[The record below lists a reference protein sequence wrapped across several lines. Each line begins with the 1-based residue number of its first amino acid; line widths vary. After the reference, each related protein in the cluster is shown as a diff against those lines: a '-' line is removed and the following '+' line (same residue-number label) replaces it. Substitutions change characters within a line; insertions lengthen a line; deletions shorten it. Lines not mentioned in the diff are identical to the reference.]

1 MLMTTRKGAV
11 AALTLA
17 ACLNLVAVAQTDGET
32 GAVAAPADI
41 EAETETAPAAIEDSA
56 ESAAVLPAET
66 ASIAEAATPAPA
78 VVKSADILL
87 MPPDAKVMF
96 ITPGGAEMRADW
108 SEAARD
114 NFRTHMI
121 TNLYAA
127 GQSIVHFDPAHT
139 EREPELSQLL
149 LLWEVVSAST
159 GTPMPHKGK
168 KLDSN
173 AKLTLGKSAQK
184 LADAYGADKAA
195 FVNHYSQIESGGVFL
210 AQVMIGAATGYVPAS
225 ANMRATTTRIVDL
238 QTGDIIS
245 TSTVAGG
252 DPRDVEESQG
262 ITSRMMKSISLN

>member
-1 MLMTTRKGAV
+1 MLRINRKGAV

-17 ACLNLVAVAQTDGET
+17 ACLNLAAMAQTDGET
-32 GAVAAPADI
+32 GAAAVPAAISAEAEAAAEAAAPAVE
-41 EAETETAPAAIEDSA
+41 EAIAP
-56 ESAAVLPAET
+56 PAET
-66 ASIAEAATPAPA
+66 PAIAEAEAPVPAA
-78 VVKSADILL
+78 VKTADILL
-87 MPPDAKVMF
+87 MQPDAKVMF
-96 ITPGGAEMRADW
+96 ITTGGAEMRADW

-121 TNLYAA
+121 SNLDAA
-127 GQSIVHFDPAHT
+127 GKSIVHFDPAHT

-173 AKLTLGKSAQK
+173 AKLTLGKSARK

-195 FVNHYSQIESGGVFL
+195 FVNHYSQIESGGVFF

-262 ITSRMMKSISLN
+262 ITSRMMKSIALN